1 MSNLPAHNPGMAE
14 LSDLDLPGVRKL
26 RSGKVREVFDLGDSL
41 LIVATDRLSAFD
53 VIMENGV
60 PDKGRVLNQLSAFWF
75 EKLGATVANHVLTVD
90 DGLIADRLGVRDHR
104 LAGRTTLARKAEPI
118 PIECVA
124 RGYISGSLTK
134 AYVREGR
141 HVLGLDLPDGLVEGD
156 RLPAPVFTPATKA
169 ETGHDENIPFARAV
183 DAVGAE
189 LAGWLR
195 DTTLELYG
203 QAARYAETCGLI
215 LADTKFEFGLTPDG
229 PIWIDEALT
238 PDSSRYWDAAGW
250 RPGGPQPSYD
260 KQFVRDWLESI
271 GWNKQPPG
279 PRLPEDVV
287 ARTRAKYRE
296 AYARLVG
303 RELPG

>member
-1 MSNLPAHNPGMAE
+1 MAE
-14 LSDLDLPGVRKL
+14 LSDLVLPGVRKL
-26 RSGKVREVFDLGDSL
+26 RSGKVREVFDLDDAL

-53 VIMENGV
+53 VIMANGV

-75 EKLGATVANHVLTVD
+75 EKLGDPVANHVITVD
-90 DGLIADRLGVRDHR
+90 DAAIAERLGMRDER
-104 LAGRTTLARKAEPI
+104 LAGRTTLARKARPV

-134 AYVREGR
+134 AYVQEGR

-156 RLPAPVFTPATKA
+156 RLPEPVFTPATKA
-169 ETGHDENIPFARAV
+169 ETGHDENIPFAKAV
-183 DAVGAE
+183 DAVGGE

-195 DTTLELYG
+195 KTTLDLYRR
-203 QAARYAETCGLI
+203 AASYAESRGLI
-215 LADTKFEFGLTPDG
+215 LADTKFEFGLTPEG

-238 PDSSRYWDAAGW
+238 PDSSRYWDAATW
-250 RPGGPQPSYD
+250 KPGGPQPSYD
-260 KQFVRDWLESI
+260 KQYVRDWLESM
-271 GWNKQPPG
+271 GWDKRPPG
-279 PRLPEDVV
+279 PKLPADVV

-303 RELPG
+303 HELRD